1 MNCKL
6 HSLKSVLTVLSIIT
20 LFACEGNYKNVQKL
34 NLKDG
39 APVAEGKNV
48 NLFYTDSGRVVT
60 NLLAPRLLD
69 YSNFEFAYQEFPEG
83 VEVHFFDKTEESTV
97 KSDYA
102 IRFNETGIVDLRKN
116 VVLTTAD
123 GNVLNAEQLYWDQKN
138 KWVFTDQPYRITFSD
153 GSYNDGARFDAN
165 EDFTIFLSR
174 KNDGVQMIDQSQTNK
189 NNEEHN
195 L

>member
-1 MNCKL
+1 MKHL
-6 HSLKSVLTVLSIIT
+6 FHKVKSVLAITWVIT
-20 LFACEGNYKNVQKL
+20 LFACEGNYKNVQRL

-39 APVAEGKNV
+39 APVAEGKNI

-60 NLLAPRLLD
+60 NLLAPKLLD

-83 VEVHFFDKTEESTV
+83 VEVHFFDRNEESTV

-102 IRFNETGIVDLRKN
+102 IRYNETGIVDLRQN

-123 GNVLNAEQLYWDQKN
+123 GNVLNAQQLYWDQKN

-174 KNDGVQMIDQSQTNK
+174 KNDGVQIIDQSETNK
-189 NNEEHN
+189 NNEEHS

>member
-6 HSLKSVLTVLSIIT
+6 HSFKSVLTVLSIIT